1 MVGSSM
7 STLMSKVGDIF
18 TTAIGWVGEVAS
30 TITQEGNEI
39 ILLFVLLPLVGLGI
53 GLFKR
58 LMSVN

>member
-1 MVGSSM
+1 
-7 STLMSKVGDIF
+7 MSKVGDIF